1 MSPKYC
7 HKEHSLSVLPLIDN
21 REDAEWSAT
30 CGTVLY
36 EFLAIRIDA
45 QTVVIEIVL
54 TLATV
59 ARHYTVRR
67 EGELVVK
74 HIGLVIAVGTLRVED
89 IENGRRREI
98 AIAHNDTG
106 FVI

>member
-1 MSPKYC
+1 MRSTRSFERLEMQNIVIK
-7 HKEHSLSVLPLIDN
+7 KHSLSVLPLIDN

-54 TLATV
+54 TLANGCT
-59 ARHYTVRR
+59 
-67 EGELVVK
+67 
-74 HIGLVIAVGTLRVED
+74 TLYRS
-89 IENGRRREI
+89 
-98 AIAHNDTG
+98 T
-106 FVI
+106 

>member
-1 MSPKYC
+1 MPDVPFLVIY
-7 HKEHSLSVLPLIDN
+7 
-21 REDAEWSAT
+21 RENTKRIST

-54 TLATV
+54 TLASA

-67 EGELVVK
+67 ESKLVVK
-74 HIGLVIAVGTLRVED
+74 HIGLGIAVGTLRVED